1 MHLIKKKYVSSEE
14 VEIINL
20 YKSETLYSFL
30 INVSIVLKLLESQI
44 RFYGR
49 TYAHSDRR

>member
-1 MHLIKKKYVSSEE
+1 MHLNEKKYVSSEE

-20 YKSETLYSFL
+20 YKSEKLYYFL

-44 RFYGR
+44 RVHGH